1 MSNARFFFL
10 YRYLLENTCE
20 GHTAKGE
27 DIRAQYENHEFGSD
41 IRSVYRDIHQ
51 LNAPATGLE
60 VLYDGR
66 TKGYWL
72 KTRLFSQSELQ
83 LIIDGIQSSKFITQA
98 KARDLTQRIQKLT
111 DAHTRAVL
119 NRQAVVANRI
129 RNMNESVLDETGR
142 LYRAIREDKKV
153 SFRFFHYDREK
164 KKQYS
169 KSGGRYIVSPYA
181 ILWNDGNCYLY
192 AYEEEKARFSHFR
205 IDRMEDIRPL
215 ALPRVGKDEYKEKGL
230 TARQPKIFNMFSGEE
245 CLVKLRC
252 INRLADVMLDRFG
265 REIILTPDDE
275 AHFLVNVPVELSP
288 PFYAWI
294 ASFGRQVKILSPEK
308 VVNGMRDFLQK
319 SMDMYKNDGKM

>member
-1 MSNARFFFL
+1 MNYIGIDLGTSSVKLVLMDTA
-10 YRYLLENTCE
+10 
-20 GHTAKGE
+20 GH
-27 DIRAQYENHEFGSD
+27 
-41 IRSVYRDIHQ
+41 
-51 LNAPATGLE
+51 
-60 VLYDGR
+60 
-66 TKGYWL
+66 
-72 KTRLFSQSELQ
+72 
-83 LIIDGIQSSKFITQA
+83 II
-98 KARDLTQRIQKLT
+98 
-111 DAHTRAVL
+111 
-119 NRQAVVANRI
+119 AN
-129 RNMNESVLDETGR
+129 V
-142 LYRAIREDKKV
+142 
-153 SFRFFHYDREK
+153 
-164 KKQYS
+164 S
-169 KSGGRYIVSPYA
+169 KSYPIDYHKAGWSEQNPYDWYDACMEGMKELLDGQDESTVGGISFGGQMHGLVILDKDDQVIRPA

-205 IDRMEDIRPL
+205 IDRMEDIRLL
-215 ALPRVGKDEYKEKGL
+215 ALPRVGKDEYKEKDL